1 LSGLEATGRVLL
13 KVNATALAT
22 TKNTSLLGMLKQIE
36 MEIYT

>member
-13 KVNATALAT
+13 KVNDTALAT
-22 TKNTSLLGMLKQIE
+22 AKNTSLLGMLKQIE